1 MKKIHA
7 FAIVGAVIV
16 MTVGSLALFKQ
27 ASASSDCVGEGPCML
42 YFYTDSCAVCK
53 SMEPIHD
60 RLGKKY
66 GGDFSIKRINVDRS
80 QGKKLAREYDVIGQ
94 PTYILFDSDGEQVRK
109 LMGAQSAETFERE
122 IERILQ
128 Q

>member
-7 FAIVGAVIV
+7 LAIIGAVIV
-16 MTVGSLALFKQ
+16 MTIGSLAWFKQ

-42 YFYTDSCAVCK
+42 YFYADSCAVCK
-53 SMEPIHD
+53 NMEPIVD
-60 RLGKKY
+60 SLGKKY
-66 GGDFSIKRINVDRS
+66 RGDFSIKRINVDKS
-80 QGKKLAREYDVIGQ
+80 QGKKLAREYGIVGQ